1 MNPSMTTYRL
11 SHLVQEAVV
20 LLVLLGSCW
29 GCAGIQPPN
38 IHHYTLH
45 YDPPGQGREGPVG
58 PLVLQVERFGTAPP
72 YNTTKLVY
80 ATDDFGRNM
89 YVSHQWRA
97 IPGELIAYY
106 LARDLRSSGIF
117 KAVAGPESRLP
128 ADRVLSGSVD
138 ELLEMEEATGCSAI
152 VGVTVTLLEAG
163 QPDVSKRVV
172 FQKSYRQRVPAARRT
187 AGDLVAAFSSAVQ
200 LISRE
205 LAADI
210 RNHTN

>member
-1 MNPSMTTYRL
+1 MNPFFSSHHL
-11 SHLVQEAVV
+11 SRLVQVA
-20 LLVLLGSCW
+20 LVLLALGGFW
-29 GCAGIQPPN
+29 GCTGIQPPH
-38 IHHYTLH
+38 IDYYTLH
-45 YDPPGQGREGPVG
+45 YDPPEPNKGESPRPH
-58 PLVLQVERFGTAPP
+58 VLQVERFGTAPP

-97 IPGELIAYY
+97 MPGEMIAYY
-106 LARDLRSSGIF
+106 LARDLRSAGIF
-117 KAVAGPESRLP
+117 EAVAGPETRLP

-138 ELLEMEEATGCSAI
+138 ELLEMEELTGCSAV

-163 QPDVSKRVV
+163 QPDVSKRVL
-172 FQKSYRQRVPAARRT
+172 FQKSYRKQVPAAKRT
-187 AGDLVAAFSSAVQ
+187 AKDIVAAFSSAVQ

-210 RNHTN
+210 RNQVN

>member
-1 MNPSMTTYRL
+1 
-11 SHLVQEAVV
+11 V
-20 LLVLLGSCW
+20 LLVLLGTFW

-45 YDPPGQGREGPVG
+45 YDPPEQHRGGPVG
-58 PLVLQVERFGTAPP
+58 SHILQVERFGTAPP

-80 ATDDFGRNM
+80 ATDDFGRDT

-97 IPGELIAYY
+97 MPGEMIAYY
-106 LARDLRSSGIF
+106 LARDLRSAGIF
-117 KAVAGPESRLP
+117 QAVAGPETRLP

-138 ELLEMEEATGCSAI
+138 ELLEMEEATGCWAV

-172 FQKSYRQRVPAARRT
+172 FQKSYRQRVPAAGRT
-187 AGDLVAAFSSAVQ
+187 AGDIVAAFSSAVQ
-200 LISRE
+200 RISQE
-205 LAADI
+205 LTADI
-210 RNHTN
+210 RHHMN